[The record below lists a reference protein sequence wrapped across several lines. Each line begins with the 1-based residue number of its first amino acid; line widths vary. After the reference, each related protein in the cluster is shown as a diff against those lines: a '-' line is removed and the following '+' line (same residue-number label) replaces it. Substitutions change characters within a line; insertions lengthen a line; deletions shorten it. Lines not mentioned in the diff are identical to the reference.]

1 MCIVFSSSA
10 LLPVPDRISQLIL
23 SPLLSVNL
31 ALELAHVPLNP
42 LDRALQGV
50 NVLGEQL
57 VADAVLV
64 DDVVVHGGAGGC
76 SACEKA
82 EEPAACRVSF
92 GAGVGAGVGRLCAGG
107 VVQWGRQGVHVMAS
121 WFGA

>member
-1 MCIVFSSSA
+1 MPMCIVLSSSA
-10 LLPVPDRISQLIL
+10 LQPVPDL
-23 SPLLSVNL
+23 SPLLSLDL

-64 DDVVVHGGAGGC
+64 DDVVVHGGAGRC

-92 GAGVGAGVGRLCAGG
+92 GVGVGAGGLCAGG
-107 VVQWGRQGVHVMAS
+107 VVRWG
-121 WFGA
+121 